1 MRTRFLLA
9 ALTLTGAGAS
19 PLVAQEQPIQL
30 ALFAPVQIVPEQ
42 DAVGVVRLN
51 LIYSVN
57 RAVKYVDLGLVNVT
71 TGGQS
76 AGVQFAVVGVNRGSF
91 TGFTHDVVAVT
102 QGSYT
107 GFQWGY
113 LFTNATTGEGLQLGF
128 VNTAQSWNGL
138 QLGVVNYT
146 QRLHGV
152 QIGLI
157 NIIKVGG
164 ALPVLPI
171 VNWSF

>member
-1 MRTRFLLA
+1 MRSHSMLGGLVLA
-9 ALTLTGAGAS
+9 LAVAA
-19 PLVAQEQPIQL
+19 PLAAQEQPVQL

-57 RAVKYVDLGLVNVT
+57 RAVKYVDVGLVNVT
-71 TGGQS
+71 SGGQS
-76 AGVQFAVVGVNRGSF
+76 AGVQFAVIGINRGSF
-91 TGFTHDVVAVT
+91 TGFTHDVVTVT

-113 LFTNATTGEGLQLGF
+113 LFTNAATGEGLQLGL
-128 VNTAQSWNGL
+128 VNTAQSWKGL
-138 QLGVVNYT
+138 QLGLVNYT
-146 QRLHGV
+146 QNLHGV

>member
-1 MRTRFLLA
+1 MRSLLLA
-9 ALTLTGAGAS
+9 ALTLTGAVAC
-19 PLVAQEQPIQL
+19 PLVAQEQPVQL
-30 ALFAPVQIVPEQ
+30 ALFAPVQIVPEH
-42 DAVGVVRLN
+42 DAVGIVRLN

-71 TGGQS
+71 TGGPS
-76 AGVQFAVVGVNRGSF
+76 AGVQFSVVSVNKGSF
-91 TGFTHDVVAVT
+91 TGWQGSSIVAVT
-102 QGSYT
+102 QAEFT
-107 GFQWGY
+107 GFQSAP
-113 LFTNATTGEGLQLGF
+113 FTHAGKGEGLQYGL
-128 VNTAQSWNGL
+128 VNTADSWNGL
-138 QLGVVNYT
+138 QLGLVNYA
-146 QRLHGV
+146 QRLHGL